1 MLYSTWFHHATAD
14 ARLLADDAWTA
25 TGAEEDNVGKV
36 TIGTLNRMKA
46 AGDKIAV
53 ITSYDASFT
62 RQIEAAGMDVILVG
76 DSLGMVIQGHESTLP
91 VTVDE
96 MVYHTANVMRASTHS
111 MVIADMPFMSH
122 ATLEQAL
129 LTAGRLM
136 KEGGAH
142 MVKIEG
148 GAPQLDTVRH
158 LTARA
163 VPVCGHL
170 GLMPQSIHQLGA
182 YKVQGR
188 GAHEGERI
196 LKDAVGLQDAGA
208 QMLVLECVPSLLA
221 AEITKALD
229 IPTIGIGTGVDVDG
243 QVLVLYDMLGIT
255 GGGTPSFVRNFLAE
269 SGSVPGA
276 LAAYVKAV
284 KDASFPAQ
292 EHTFS

>member
-1 MLYSTWFHHATAD
+1 M
-14 ARLLADDAWTA
+14 
-25 TGAEEDNVGKV
+25 NKI
-36 TIGTLNRMKA
+36 TISTLNRMKA
-46 AGDKIAV
+46 AGEKIAV

-62 RQIEAAGMDVILVG
+62 QQIEKAGMDVILVG
-76 DSLGMVIQGHESTLP
+76 DSLGMVVQGHESTLP
-91 VTVDE
+91 VTVSD
-96 MVYHTANVMRASTHS
+96 MVYHTANVMRVSERS

-122 ATLEQAL
+122 GSPEQAL
-129 LTAGRLM
+129 NTAGRLM

-182 YKVQGR
+182 YRVQGR
-188 GAHEGERI
+188 GEHQGERI
-196 LKDAVGLQDAGA
+196 FRDAVGLQEAGA
-208 QMLVLECVPSLLA
+208 QMLVLECVPALLA
-221 AEITKALD
+221 EEISKALD
-229 IPTIGIGTGVDVDG
+229 IPVIGIGAGVDTDG

-255 GGGTPSFVRNFLAE
+255 MHGTPSFVHDFLAE
-269 SGSVPGA
+269 TGSIPGA

-284 KDASFPAQ
+284 RDGTFPAK
-292 EHTFS
+292 EHAFT

>member
-1 MLYSTWFHHATAD
+1 M
-14 ARLLADDAWTA
+14 
-25 TGAEEDNVGKV
+25 NKI
-36 TIGTLNRMKA
+36 TISTLNRMKA
-46 AGDKIAV
+46 AGEKIAV

-62 RQIEAAGMDVILVG
+62 QQIEKAGMDVILVG
-76 DSLGMVIQGHESTLP
+76 DSLGMVVQGHESTLP
-91 VTVDE
+91 VTVSD
-96 MVYHTANVMRASTHS
+96 MVYHTANVMRVSERS

-122 ATLEQAL
+122 GSPEQAL
-129 LTAGRLM
+129 NTAGRLM

-182 YKVQGR
+182 YRVQGR
-188 GAHEGERI
+188 GEHEGERI
-196 LKDAVGLQDAGA
+196 LRDAVGLQEAGA
-208 QMLVLECVPSLLA
+208 QMLVLECVPALLA
-221 AEITKALD
+221 EEISKALD
-229 IPTIGIGTGVDVDG
+229 IPVIGIGAGVDTDG

-255 GGGTPSFVRNFLAE
+255 MHGTPSFVHDFLAE
-269 SGSVPGA
+269 TGSIPGA

-284 KDASFPAQ
+284 RDCTFPAK
-292 EHTFS
+292 EHAFT

>member
-1 MLYSTWFHHATAD
+1 VS
-14 ARLLADDAWTA
+14 
-25 TGAEEDNVGKV
+25 KI
-36 TIGTLNRMKA
+36 TISTLNKMKA
-46 AGDKIAV
+46 EGEKISV

-62 RQIEAAGMDVILVG
+62 QQIEKAGIDAILVG
-76 DSLGMVIQGHESTLP
+76 DSLGMVVQGHESTLP

-96 MVYHTANVMRASTHS
+96 MVYHTANVMRVSKRAL
-111 MVIADMPFMSH
+111 VIADMPFMSH
-122 ATLEQAL
+122 ATPEQAL
-129 LTAGRLM
+129 NTAGRFM

-188 GAHEGERI
+188 GEHERERI

-208 QMLVLECVPSLLA
+208 QMLVLECIPTILA
-221 AEITKALD
+221 AEISKALD
-229 IPTIGIGTGVDVDG
+229 IPVIGIGAGVDTDG

-255 GGGTPSFVRNFLAE
+255 MGSTPSFVRDFLAE
-269 SGSVPGA
+269 TGNVQDA

-284 KDASFPAQ
+284 KDQVFPAK